1 MWPFTKSNRNGIHDS
16 EKKEA
21 TMEEE
26 NKMEADQT
34 AENKEQPAAPAP
46 AGDAPAAAAPEGEAV
61 PEGEAQET
69 SDGAATAGEKP
80 AEAPA
85 EEKPAEEKPAEEKPA
100 EERPAEEKPAEPD
113 WKDRYARTLADFD
126 NFRRRTERD
135 REDLAKFAAREVIK
149 DLLATADNL
158 ALALDKAKDKADDPF
173 VAGVKMVYDGLLKT
187 LADHGATPLD
197 AVGEPFDANFHEALA
212 QLPSADVEEG
222 VVMNEV
228 KRGWLMHGRL
238 LRAAQVVV
246 SAGKG
251 A

>member
-85 EEKPAEEKPAEEKPA
+85 EEKPAEEKPAEEKT
-100 EERPAEEKPAEPD
+100 AEPD
-113 WKDRYARTLADFD
+113 WKDRYARALAEYD

-135 REDLAKFAAREVIK
+135 REDLAKFAACEVIK
-149 DLLATADNL
+149 DLLPTADNL
-158 ALALDKAKDKADDPF
+158 ALALDKARDKADDPF